1 MSKETLVNKSE
12 TFEDWRLKSNEV
24 SLDLGAVASDDTYSS
39 TSLDTESRLTD
50 QYITKNDLGDG
61 AVYIRDIS
69 SIAGGLEIDHSA
81 DRMLDNTDG
90 YIILKDGVE
99 NAASWAQFP
108 PGTKLCQYANN
119 TTGTTVIFSAIVVS
133 CSNKKI
139 LIDNVGGTEPFN
151 PTLRLYDSGNA
162 GYTKF
167 IPASYLKEL
176 IVESYNH
183 GNVRVY
189 LSRNYQFPASHQGG
203 ATTNTLTLS
212 DDTYYAIQD
221 GEKVTYTTPD
231 PASNGILAGK
241 SAGEV
246 TTLYVKK
253 SESYDNT
260 EISLSLSPGG
270 SDVTLLNGSETQT
283 LTTSRVALKQGMV
296 RNGFHIAPQSY
307 YVTHTASSIPVTF
320 LEGEVVYQGSDVNN
334 PDFQATL
341 YTADVAGTLIFKNIL
356 LGTFN
361 SSVDLKSTTL
371 TNGAGTA
378 LTAANTKIA
387 AADLNNDFKTSNAT
401 ISQMI
406 EFNTPAAASDDYKV
420 YFGSAVDAVLELQDD
435 VGTVENLQ
443 TNNTTDLTVAINELE
458 LGIRGTSNNLV
469 ADDLGNSTGR
479 PAFTA
484 DDIVSALVE
493 HEVDLFGASKSLSDL
508 GTNDKGDFVLSINEL
523 ETAIRG
529 TNTALVSADLVSTS
543 SPSAHP
549 AMTATNLIDAVL
561 EHEVDLYGT
570 GSQTLGSLATNNQS
584 NFVAA
589 INELETAI
597 RGTNGG
603 LVLTD
608 LGVTLTSYS
617 NSAVNLVD
625 HNEELQRDI
634 GDVTNTKLGLLNTS
648 NVTLATHGSAI
659 ASGETVLTMVS
670 NPIVAGIKVGMF
682 VTSQHSP
689 NSIDTS
695 TGGGTFVTAVSTTQV
710 TLSRATAGALTS
722 AALIF
727 KVEDIVTKI
736 KDLDDVLGDI
746 ALINNDT
753 FYTDIAFT
761 DTTVKDSINSITDY
775 IGGTDIGS
783 VINSGSETLTN
794 AIAQLY
800 TDIGEVGTS
809 GANIV
814 ASNYN
819 DNTTDLK
826 KAVIAAAVGM
836 TGSVEFDTAFHA
848 SNSGSLAE
856 KSGYSATDLHAGIRE
871 LQTYVGDAST
881 LSTSGDTVTTHVETA
896 GGSAHTGNSTT
907 TLTLASPATFAQ
919 VDVGY
924 QVQINVNGDSYQN
937 GDESQIP
944 AGTKVVRRISSTEFE
959 LNNAVTVDTAGGVTR
974 NLAFSKTA
982 DYGFQNDV
990 ITDALIELR
999 NALVGGTADLT
1010 DKINT
1015 LDDSD
1020 GAGTDFSST
1029 NVVDAIRE
1037 LQDDLGQRTLIT
1049 GSPFHSDIN
1058 GTYNT
1063 TNIVTVL
1070 NAITAAIGSH
1080 DIGDA
1085 VNTGNETLTNAIA
1098 QLRTDIGDAG
1108 SSGATLTTTATDL
1121 TTAINEL
1128 DFEIGPISNAKLGT
1142 AANRSK
1148 TYASGGANGATTVTL
1163 NNVAGL
1169 IEGMNVSGT
1178 NIPAGTKISSIS
1190 SNTITLTQAVNGA
1203 AGVSGTLSFTTED
1216 IQSSILANTANIGS
1230 TEDLDDAVGYTTQQV
1245 VLAIKEIQ
1253 GLIGDIQDNNEAP
1266 ILNSV
1271 NTRITRNTN
1280 AEVTTGATI
1289 AVADTTGITVGMKVK
1304 NTASGRTG
1312 SIAAGTLVNAVNVGV
1327 SIGVDTAVVSTINSG
1342 DTLQFDSPTVVNAV
1356 RSIDARIGQQ
1366 VTPANMGTTA
1376 TTLVTAIKETTD
1388 EIGDVTANNLG
1399 TTSSTITTAIKEI
1412 VDGTGQAD
1420 VQVGAEAT
1428 GGATITRNAAN
1439 GGFLKKVKAGYGAD
1453 AQTIVSNLNFDA
1465 AGPTDVL
1472 HKTTMKF
1479 GANTVLDV
1487 SLATLITE
1495 AADAN
1500 FDTTARKIVFGST
1513 VNDGQGIEIDRSNEV
1528 VGTGNRTI
1536 TGAVGNLGINPS
1548 ILWVDGEVTARD
1560 PSAATATATTGGSN
1574 TASGTTTITVVSTGN
1589 LEAGMVV
1596 TSDVAG
1602 ALVPGTFIANIINS
1616 TSFGISQA
1624 TTAII
1629 PASTI
1634 LNFDIHSRN
1643 DLGWKVKGFK
1653 PTSTPDAADSFY
1665 QAPNVDFYNAGRLFG
1680 KGTSGI
1686 DSTQNGVTVT
1696 WDPVTQHFDTSLQ
1709 TIPGLSAG
1717 TTGNTTTVPVIT
1729 VDTFG
1734 RITAVTTANVADAL
1748 GQFTLEGD
1756 SGSQT
1761 IGVNETV
1768 KILGTS
1774 NEITTALTESG
1785 GINTVTVGLPNDVTI
1800 GNDLTVTDRLIV
1812 QGTSDDPSTFDG
1824 DVQIDG
1830 DLNVQGSISVG
1841 EQSLSFTTTSA
1852 TVSSKQIILNA
1863 LADTAQADVASDTGQ
1878 ANVPA
1883 ASFVAHR
1890 GFKSTILSGGLSIL
1904 TKGLRYKIKSSG
1916 ADNAITANEQAA
1928 IKAVS
1933 GATDDHVHNEVIT
1946 ATTTGNFVLGN
1957 YSNITF
1963 REQQTEAKIAW
1974 NEGTD
1979 QWELYRGTDETQGAI
1994 VTQTDTF
2001 KGALSANAQVTP
2013 FNSSATEDYNL
2024 LHFPVSAPSDR
2035 EKLYQNN
2042 SLTFNPGRKDLKLN
2056 GRMAIGGTGVPDG
2069 STFFNPLAQ
2078 LHIKTN
2084 INSEDA
2090 TLILE
2095 SDHDNDNELSN
2106 PVLQLIQDGR
2116 RIRSAIQM
2124 TGNGNDGATGAKR
2137 NALLFSTSAE
2147 NVSGNAYMHFATGGV
2162 ITTTDGATDI
2172 TLDSTADWKGWNEV
2186 YLIDQNGG
2194 EGALQYGFN
2203 PTMDASG
2210 RANQKLSFIDAN
2222 DQVSL
2227 GANTFYA
2234 SNASEGLFIDTNGD
2248 QQNDT
2253 DIRIN
2258 QAGTD
2263 GGAYMKIQSF
2273 REDLTWHGRSLTF
2286 SGDVGPAADADNMHS
2301 SYEVFAFIKYVIR
2314 SGNGPI
2320 YGYRLG
2326 AIEQVDI
2333 RNLSGTS
2340 FSLSLNI
2347 PNNFE
2352 LAATEIAIPQIG
2364 FTVNGVNAV
2373 ANTQRAT
2380 GDLDVTN
2387 LAATVSEVLTGG
2399 ADDAAAGNPLITTKP
2414 QVRMTITSDTGHVG
2428 IATTEPGAKLDVHGN
2443 FRVEGDQNSSFPITT
2458 GDGAEDDDL
2467 LHTAVFASNNLSQA
2481 NSLSTTLNKQLKQA
2495 VFVSRPAYSGALSYL
2510 DITDV
2515 RTISNNNTLAGSAK
2529 RIQSRTSTN
2538 KNEQGDRKGFIS
2550 FPGNSNLVEIGGI
2563 HTNVDKVGVSTNSG
2577 GPTQIFH
2584 NTANA
2589 TPSSKKLETTTG
2601 GIAVT
2606 GHLTSTTAKIGG
2618 LKIADTVS
2626 DNHATYPAYNN
2637 YIAFKGTSG
2646 DQYGNYN
2653 HTYIGERIYGA
2664 DSAGDGDTRP
2674 DGEKSEL
2681 LFMKLNDTETTGGGS
2696 DRIRHFASNHVF
2708 DISTSTAVGAADGDL
2723 EAALNATNRT
2733 SFTAMTIRQ
2742 SGNVGIGTV
2751 TPWSPLHIMAPNTL
2765 GNSFTGTT
2773 KGQGLTISQ
2782 SEYTAENH
2790 ISLIEGAY
2798 VGSGSNNP
2806 NYRIGVKFT
2815 GAEGSFLKF
2824 GTSTNYASGITNT
2837 AMVIDHRGRVG
2848 IGVDEH
2854 VPAAGDVPANN
2865 NGVLAKLHVNGTG
2878 QFEGKLT
2885 ITDGIDT
2892 TGDIQVGQYGN
2903 QQIRVRDIQAGGPS
2917 TGGNNSAA
2925 LRLNAGESIDYAPT
2939 NQDGKLVYINA
2950 EGGLQVNSHPSNW
2963 IANADAGTTGGWAG
2977 KNGTVSINKA
2987 DGSSEFN
2994 QIKHTGLT
3002 MTSGTDIDQ
3011 LYTLNFTPP
3020 TNNEW
3025 TDIGI
3030 NGDDL
3035 ATGTYIV
3042 QMHIYEGAGGQYDE
3056 FYSGT
3061 MSWFGASVN
3070 DDNTDEIFLHNAGH
3084 ASQASSGELNANWFL
3099 RTKRLLHTE
3108 NPSGNG
3114 YLKLQV
3120 RSSYTPPADNA
3131 NRTYTIKLRRMI

>member
-24 SLDLGAVASDDTYSS
+24 SLDLGAVASDATY
-39 TSLDTESRLTD
+39 TTPSLDTEERLTD
-50 QYITKNDLGDG
+50 QYITKNDLGDNG
-61 AVYIRDIS
+61 LYIRDINN
-69 SIAGGLEIDHSA
+69 LNIDKSA
-81 DRMLDNTDG
+81 DRTVDNTDG
-90 YIILKDGVE
+90 YLILKDGVTTK
-99 NAASWAQFP
+99 FP
-108 PGTKLCQYANN
+108 VGTKLCQYANN
-119 TTGTTVIFSAIVVS
+119 SPGTTILFSAIVVS
-133 CSNKKI
+133 CSANKI
-139 LIDNVGGTEPFN
+139 LLNNVGGLEGFN
-151 PTLRLYDSGNA
+151 PSLNIYDSSDNS
-162 GYTKF
+162 YSTL
-167 IPASYLKEL
+167 INSSYLKEI
-176 IVESYNH
+176 IVESYDH

-189 LSRNYQFPASHQGG
+189 RNRNVQFNAAPVNNQ
-203 ATTNTLTLS
+203 TVNTLILS
-212 DDTYYAIQD
+212 DAAYYAIED
-221 GEKVTYTTPD
+221 GQKVTYTTP
-231 PASNGILAGK
+231 STGGIYG
-241 SAGEV
+241 SPDDV
-246 TTLYVKK
+246 TTFYVKK
-253 SESYDNT
+253 SDIYQSN
-260 EISLSLSPGG
+260 EISLSLSNGG
-270 SDVTLLNGSETQT
+270 SAVSLQPGTGTQV
-283 LTTSRVALKQGMV
+283 LFISRVALPQDMS
-296 RNGFHIAPQSY
+296 RHGFHIAPYNY
-307 YVTHTASSIPVTF
+307 YVTTTASSIPVTF
-320 LEGEVVYQGSDVNN
+320 IEGEVLYQGPENN
-334 PDFQATL
+334 PTFRGTL
-341 YTADVAGTLIFKNIL
+341 YTTDVPGLLIFKNIL

-387 AADLNNDFKTSNAT
+387 AANLTSEFINT
-401 ISQMI
+401 PVDILQMI
-406 EFNTPAAASDDYKV
+406 EFNGPTVAGDDFKV

-443 TNNTTDLTVAINELE
+443 TNNSTDLTVAINELE

-508 GTNDKGDFVLSINEL
+508 GTNDKGDFVLAINEL

-529 TNTALVSADLVSTS
+529 TTNTALVSADLLSTS
-543 SPSAHP
+543 SPSNHP

-608 LGVTLTSYS
+608 LGVTLASYS

-634 GDVTNTKLGLLNTS
+634 GDVTNAKLGLLNTP
-648 NVTLATHGSAI
+648 NVTLATHGTEI
-659 ASGETVLTMVS
+659 ASGETDITMTS
-670 NPIVAGIKVGMF
+670 NPITAGIKVGMF

-689 NSIDTS
+689 NSIDTA

-710 TLSRATAGALTS
+710 TLSRATTGALTS
-722 AALIF
+722 ATLIF

-753 FYTDIAFT
+753 FYSDITFT

-783 VINSGSETLTN
+783 VINSGGETLTN

-800 TDIGEVGTS
+800 TDIGDVGTS

-814 ASNYN
+814 AGNYN
-819 DNTTDLK
+819 ANTTDLK

-848 SNSGSLAE
+848 SNAGSLAE
-856 KSGYSATDLHAGIRE
+856 KSGYSATDLHAAIRE

-881 LSTSGDTVTTHVETA
+881 LSTSGTTHTETA
-896 GGSAHTGNSTT
+896 ASVMDGTSTT
-907 TLTLASPATFAQ
+907 TLLIAPGEQ
-919 VDVGY
+919 VVDVGY
-924 QVQINVNGDSYQN
+924 QVAMAPGFTAA
-937 GDESQIP
+937 QIP
-944 AGTKVVRRISSTEFE
+944 ANTVVVRVNNDEHTSFT
-959 LNNAVTVDTAGGVTR
+959 LNNAVTVDSSGDTN
-974 NLAFSKTA
+974 NLLFTEPNG
-982 DYGFQNDV
+982 YGFADDV
-990 ITDALIELR
+990 VTNALIELR
-999 NALVGGTADLT
+999 TALVGGTADLT

-1085 VNTGNETLTNAIA
+1085 INSGNETLTNAIA
-1098 QLRTDIGDAG
+1098 QLRTDIGDVG
-1108 SSGATLTTTATDL
+1108 TSGVTLTTTATDI

-1128 DFEIGPISNAKLGT
+1128 DLEIGTINNSKLGT

-1148 TYASGGANGATTVTL
+1148 TYASGGANGATTVTV

-1169 IEGMNVSGT
+1169 VEGMNVSGT

-1327 SIGVDTAVVSTINSG
+1327 SIGVDTDVVSTINSG

-1412 VDGTGQAD
+1412 VDGTGQSA
-1420 VQVGAEAT
+1420 VTVSAAGT
-1428 GGATITRNAAN
+1428 GGASITRNAAN
-1439 GGFLKKVKAGYGAD
+1439 GGFLKKVKDGHGAD

-1465 AGPTDVL
+1465 AGTSDIN

-1528 VGTGNRTI
+1528 AGTGNRTI
-1536 TGAVGNLGINPS
+1536 QNAVGNLAIDPS
-1548 ILWVDGEVTARD
+1548 ILWVDGEVTARND
-1560 PSAATATATTGGSN
+1560 AASDVTAVTDGSTSSGATTIDLVNATAVEVGVVITGDNG
-1574 TASGTTTITVVSTGN
+1574 
-1589 LEAGMVV
+1589 
-1596 TSDVAG
+1596 
-1602 ALVPGTFIANIINS
+1602 LVPGTYVSAKNGNTITLSLATAGIIATDTVLTFS
-1616 TSFGISQA
+1616 
-1624 TTAII
+1624 
-1629 PASTI
+1629 
-1634 LNFDIHSRN
+1634 IHSRN
-1643 DLGWKVKGFK
+1643 DLAWKVKGFK

-1717 TTGNTTTVPVIT
+1717 TTGDTVTVPVIT

-1748 GQFTLEGD
+1748 GQFTLTTD
-1756 SGSQT
+1756 SGFNV
-1761 IGVNETV
+1761 IGVNSTV
-1768 KILGTS
+1768 KISAEENSGVTTRLTSTGT
-1774 NEITTALTESG
+1774 AESPYN
-1785 GINTVTVGLPNDVTI
+1785 IVHIGLSEDVTI
-1800 GNDLTVTDRLIV
+1800 ANDLTVTDRLIV
-1812 QGTSDDPSTFDG
+1812 NGTGADEHSTFAGNVDI
-1824 DVQIDG
+1824 VG
-1830 DLNVQGSISVG
+1830 DLDVQGSITVG
-1841 EQSLSFTTTSA
+1841 TSSLSFTTTSA

-1863 LADTAQADVASDTGQ
+1863 LADTAQADVASGTGQ
-1878 ANVPA
+1878 AIVPA

-1890 GFKSTILSGGLSIL
+1890 GFKSTVLSGNTGTL

-1916 ADNAITANEQAA
+1916 SSNVITTQEQAA
-1928 IKAVS
+1928 IKEVS
-1933 GATDDHVHNEVIT
+1933 GTTDDHVHNDVIT
-1946 ATTTGNFVLGN
+1946 ATTTGNSDLNGF
-1957 YSNITF
+1957 SNITF

-1979 QWELYRGTDETQGAI
+1979 QWELYRASTTSNGAI
-1994 VTQTDTF
+1994 VTQGDTF
-2001 KGALSANAQVTP
+2001 NGTLHTSALITAASNTDNENKELSFLDTTNNTSPLQRSSGLLYNPSAK
-2013 FNSSATEDYNL
+2013 
-2024 LHFPVSAPSDR
+2024 H
-2035 EKLYQNN
+2035 
-2042 SLTFNPGRKDLKLN
+2042 LKVAE
-2056 GRMAIGGTGVPDG
+2056 AIGIGLTGVVDG
-2069 STFFNPLAQ
+2069 SDSFTPEGM

-2084 INSEDA
+2084 VDA
-2090 TLILE
+2090 RDALLILE
-2095 SDHDNDNELSN
+2095 ADHDNDNEN
-2106 PVLQLIQDGR
+2106 GTPVIQLIQDGR
-2116 RIRSAIQM
+2116 RVRSAVQM
-2124 TGNGNDGATGAKR
+2124 TGNANDGAIGARR
-2137 NALLFSTSAE
+2137 NSLLFSTAAE
-2147 NVSGNAYMHFATGGV
+2147 NVVGNAYMHFATGGA
-2162 ITTTDGATDI
+2162 ITVG
-2172 TLDSTADWKGWNEV
+2172 STSSNINLTSSSNWVPFVSIFNKTAQGTQGSPLSWTG
-2186 YLIDQNGG
+2186 YGNGG
-2194 EGALQYGFN
+2194 LDANRTTFPNSTTISLAPNTSIYGADNLNNDSGVNIAQDGSDGGAFLHVNTYIEDTTWQGRTITFSGTVTGFN
-2203 PTMDASG
+2203 VNSRYTGEAFVKYLLKTGSG
-2210 RANQKLSFIDAN
+2210 ESAI
-2222 DQVSL
+2222 
-2227 GANTFYA
+2227 YA
-2234 SNASEGLFIDTNGD
+2234 EGQTVTKNLLASEGDLDENG
-2248 QQNDT
+2248 NFSIT
-2253 DIRIN
+2253 L
-2258 QAGTD
+2258 
-2263 GGAYMKIQSF
+2263 KIPAI
-2273 REDLTWHGRSLTF
+2273 
-2286 SGDVGPAADADNMHS
+2286 GDPAA
-2301 SYEVFAFIKYVIR
+2301 
-2314 SGNGPI
+2314 G
-2320 YGYRLG
+2320 
-2326 AIEQVDI
+2326 
-2333 RNLSGTS
+2333 
-2340 FSLSLNI
+2340 
-2347 PNNFE
+2347 
-2352 LAATEIAIPQIG
+2352 AATPLPQIG
-2364 FTVNGVNAV
+2364 FSIKGVNANGLTAF
-2373 ANTQRAT
+2373 AN
-2380 GDLDVTN
+2380 GDIDINNMVLNVT
-2387 LAATVSEVLTGG
+2387 AAEDTDFAS
-2399 ADDAAAGNPLITTKP
+2399 GNPVITTDP
-2414 QVRMTITSDTGHVG
+2414 TVRMTITSDTGHVG
-2428 IATTEPGAKLDVHGN
+2428 IATTEPGARLDVHGN

-2467 LHTAVFASNNLSQA
+2467 LHTAVFASNDLSQA

-2550 FPGNSNLVEIGGI
+2550 FPGNSNLVEIGGV
-2563 HTNVDKVGVSTNSG
+2563 HSNLDKVGVSTNSG

-2584 NTANA
+2584 NIASNLA
-2589 TPSSKKLETTTG
+2589 SSKKLETTIG
-2601 GIAVT
+2601 GVAVT
-2606 GHLTSTTAKIGG
+2606 GILTATQSIGIGNSNPGHSLVVQKNDGCVAQIKAIDTGESQPAMTGTLNMQGYEGRGLGLRLQDSATSLENPSSREWFVGTPYATDTFGIGYAADGVESMYAAQNKLTILPDGKVGIGTTTPTDLLTLSAPMAATPTYI
-2618 LKIADTVS
+2618 LI
-2626 DNHATYPAYNN
+2626 HAT
-2637 YIAFKGTSG
+2637 GT
-2646 DQYGNYN
+2646 N
-2653 HTYIGERIYGA
+2653 
-2664 DSAGDGDTRP
+2664 
-2674 DGEKSEL
+2674 
-2681 LFMKLNDTETTGGGS
+2681 TTGGGGGIKFDTS
-2696 DRIRHFASNHVF
+2696 ASNNDV
-2708 DISTSTAVGAADGDL
+2708 DKYIA
-2723 EAALNATNRT
+2723 
-2733 SFTAMTIRQ
+2733 
-2742 SGNVGIGTV
+2742 
-2751 TPWSPLHIMAPNTL
+2751 
-2765 GNSFTGTT
+2765 
-2773 KGQGLTISQ
+2773 K
-2782 SEYTAENH
+2782 
-2790 ISLIEGAY
+2790 IEGARTN
-2798 VGSGSNNP
+2798 SNDGSNEL
-2806 NYRIGVKFT
+2806 RFFT
-2815 GAEGSFLKF
+2815 TNAESPVQH
-2824 GTSTNYASGITNT
+2824 
-2837 AMVIDHRGRVG
+2837 MVISKVGQVG
-2848 IGVDEH
+2848 IGVID
-2854 VPAAGDVPANN
+2854 PTTALDVS
-2865 NGVLAKLHVNGTG
+2865 GTVNSTAV
-2878 QFEGKLT
+2878 T
-2885 ITDGIDT
+2885 TSTIDT
-2892 TGDIQVGQYGN
+2892 TGDIRIGHGTMNGALYATTIN
-2903 QQIRVRDIQAGGPS
+2903 AGD
-2917 TGGNNSAA
+2917 TGLENSHN
-2925 LRLNAGESIDYAPT
+2925 RHIYINAGESWSLSDNADRIAA
-2939 NQDGKLVYINA
+2939 QSAEKVYINA
-2950 EGGLQVNSHPSNW
+2950 EYGLEVTSHPSNW
-2963 IANADAGTTGGWAG
+2963 IANEAAGTTGGWAG
-2977 KNGTVSINKA
+2977 KNNPVKINQA
-2987 DGSSEFN
+2987 DGSSDFN

-3061 MSWFGASVN
+3061 MSWFAASVN